1 MPVWIQR
8 APSIIVTIG
17 KTFKTHWSIYFSFQL
32 PKRFLCIDLV
42 KWRFHFRFKNA
53 TEVST
58 ILSEICDLSLDKNVR
73 QRRRLCRRLSHNK
86 NNLLFQTTRL
96 LSRPVTTSRYRQD
109 VQQRSIYIY
118 ADQHTKF
125 PRVINLLTF
134 YHHEY

>member
-8 APSIIVTIG
+8 AQSIIVTIG

-86 NNLLFQTTRL
+86 NNNEITFTASNDVKISTGRSTTINIHIRWSAYEIPKGYQPSYF
-96 LSRPVTTSRYRQD
+96 LSSW
-109 VQQRSIYIY
+109 I
-118 ADQHTKF
+118 
-125 PRVINLLTF
+125 L
-134 YHHEY
+134 E